1 MHVLLCLLRSPSLLN
16 VDRLPSRGPLSLGIA
31 ALLPALPLGL
41 VALACNRPV
50 RQPSSTPPDLQRIV
64 FAPVAGTSFQEFEG
78 RSGNQ
83 RFILAGP
90 DEPRRP
96 TAWLGPLQIQDLQ
109 TGTSCQSTVSLVT
122 AVYAGAGGDVSV
134 VIAHSGSLTYAHL
147 LDPRSCKQKHPA
159 IEEVRVGER
168 SEEHTSELQSQSNIV
183 CRLLLEKKK
192 THTGS
197 SVGRS
202 SSCLARLEITTPQG
216 AEQINRPDARIGW
229 EGIGLMQFVVV
240 VPAF

>member
-16 VDRLPSRGPLSLGIA
+16 VDKLPSRGPLSLGIA

-109 TGTSCQSTVSLVT
+109 TGTSCQSNVSLVT

-134 VIAHSGSLTYAHL
+134 VISHSGSLTYTHL
-147 LDPRSCKQKHPA
+147 LDPRSCKQKHPP
-159 IEEVRVGER
+159 IEAFTEGVQIAGRRIRVLPGCECPGR
-168 SEEHTSELQSQSNIV
+168 GAPCDCSAGQVFELDQESEPVLQARESLSLTKQVLGVAFQGRKRVANP
-183 CRLLLEKKK
+183 K
-192 THTGS
+192 TPN
-197 SVGRS
+197 
-202 SSCLARLEITTPQG
+202 AR
-216 AEQINRPDARIGW
+216 
-229 EGIGLMQFVVV
+229 VVED
-240 VPAF
+240 